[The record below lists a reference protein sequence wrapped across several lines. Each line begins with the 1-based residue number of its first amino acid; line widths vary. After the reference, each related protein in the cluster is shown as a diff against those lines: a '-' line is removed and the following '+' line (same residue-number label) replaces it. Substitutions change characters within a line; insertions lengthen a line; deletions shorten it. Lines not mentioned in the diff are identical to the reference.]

1 MSYPMR
7 YYNKQNFNGLTSITA
22 TSATDKLNSYRKV
35 GNLLPVQQVS
45 DRGVFRVGL
54 WSEYAWTDRY
64 QTPSDPRTWVDAA
77 LPNFHEKFGTTT
89 LQPYAEYELKVT
101 DSLRLTPG
109 VKLAYYK
116 QDFTQFA
123 DNGKTVGNL
132 GGLPSVNHV

>member
-1 MSYPMR
+1 M
-7 YYNKQNFNGLTSITA
+7 
-22 TSATDKLNSYRKV
+22 
-35 GNLLPVQQVS
+35 
-45 DRGVFRVGL
+45 
-54 WSEYAWTDRY
+54 TDRY
-64 QTPSDPRTWVDAA
+64 QVPSDPRTWVDAA
-77 LPNFHEKFGTTT
+77 LPNFHEKFNTTT

-132 GGLPSVNHV
+132 GGLPSVNTRPITTRGSPLSMRTT